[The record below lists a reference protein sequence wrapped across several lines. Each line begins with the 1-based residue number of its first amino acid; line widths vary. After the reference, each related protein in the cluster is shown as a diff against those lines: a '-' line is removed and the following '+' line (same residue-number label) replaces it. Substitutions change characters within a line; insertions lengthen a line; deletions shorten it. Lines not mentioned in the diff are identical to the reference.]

1 MSINTID
8 WAKRRVQTL
17 IGHNI
22 TLKVNKGRN
31 RYITFNGKI
40 TNAYPA
46 IFTVST
52 VENDEQKVVSYSYND
67 VLTKTVR
74 FYSPAPDTANA
85 EITKHEAK

>member
-31 RYITFNGKI
+31 RYITFNGRI

-52 VENDEQKVVSYSYND
+52 IENDKQKVVSYSYND

-74 FYSPAPDTANA
+74 FYSPAPEATNT
-85 EITKHEAK
+85 ENTQHEAN